1 MSSWNTYVRQT
12 ECQGQ
17 RKECCPLQA
26 QILQQPLRP
35 ALILPFGRA
44 DGRAI
49 VMKGCCRHP
58 PSVPRSRLVVHL
70 KVDSHC
76 SVAAAWPIPNLNT
89 RKSSLIGLLLL
100 SLFMNPP
107 FVDTPYLR
115 LLSQSPIFPP
125 PATSGLLEHD
135 LRKSR
140 HSCAYWLMF
149 WGLLSG
155 ESSEL
160 AS

>member
-1 MSSWNTYVRQT
+1 MLATTLWHSCHCVSLKDGEKSTVQVNQEIIPSLYCMLWLVKGRWSPDVQLKHLCKT

-17 RKECCPLQA
+17 HKECCPLQA
-26 QILQQPLRP
+26 QILQQPVRP

-70 KVDSHC
+70 KVYSHC

-107 FVDTPYLR
+107 FVDTP
-115 LLSQSPIFPP
+115 
-125 PATSGLLEHD
+125 
-135 LRKSR
+135 
-140 HSCAYWLMF
+140 
-149 WGLLSG
+149 
-155 ESSEL
+155 
-160 AS
+160 